1 MKYLKIYE
9 NIQNDKVYVFNLSE
23 QYEDEY
29 IRIFKDQD
37 SLDEFTLNY
46 INNEYRTDGDI
57 QEEFEDKY
65 EVDPDNF
72 FIVNDTYIISNLSYA
87 IKFWREQN
95 PKRITTSS
103 YEVETFKDVELEP
116 YKDSKKYNI

>member
-1 MKYLKIYE
+1 MKFSII
-9 NIQNDKVYVFNLSE
+9 NIKPLSGEKAQVYSV
-23 QYEDEY
+23 
-29 IRIFKDQD
+29 K
-37 SLDEFTLNY
+37 
-46 INNEYRTDGDI
+46 
-57 QEEFEDKY
+57 FEDKY